1 MNWNDI
7 FIYHQ
12 GELYWK
18 IPIGRKIRINDL
30 AGNISKSTG
39 YVCVKYKGIT
49 YKAQNIIWERHNG
62 AIPEGYIVDHDN
74 HIRSDN
80 DITNLNLI
88 HKAHN
93 QKSKLIGKN
102 NKTGLMGVCW
112 DKRRNKWMAYIGDN
126 GKHIHIGYY
135 EDIEVAK
142 EARLAYQKKLGYNP
156 SHNTRLS

>member
-7 FIYHQ
+7 FIYQQ
-12 GELYWK
+12 GNLYWK
-18 IPIGRKIRINDL
+18 IPVGRKVRVNDL

-39 YVCVKYKGIT
+39 YVCIKYKGIT
-49 YKAQNIIWERHNG
+49 YKAQNIIWGMHHG

-88 HKAHN
+88 HKTLN
-93 QKSKLIGKN
+93 QKNKLIGKN

-112 DKRRNKWMAYIGDN
+112 DKRRSKWVAYIDDS
-126 GKHIHIGYY
+126 GKRIHIGYY
-135 EDIEVAK
+135 EDIEEAK
-142 EARLAYQKKLGYNP
+142 EARLAHQKKLGYNP